1 MDDGLVIFDDLPFV
15 VTERHSQTPSI
26 LHVGLRPL
34 KQPLKYRAGQYV
46 LLSDAEGTVPQRS
59 FSIANAPRDDGDIS
73 LLVTKVPGGVT
84 SSWVHDELRVG
95 SIAPVAGPFGTFT
108 QDLPV
113 GRPTLHLAAGS
124 GLGPILA
131 LVEAALEHDV
141 TSEITLLFSAR
152 TIADV
157 YYQEVF
163 AVWEARHS
171 NFRFLRTLTRELG
184 APPLGRIPFLLPRL
198 FPDLS
203 SFSVFIAGGAGF
215 VEACEESVTALGV
228 PRTDVHTEAFFAE
241 PHPWLSP
248 AGAGRG
254 LLG

>member
-59 FSIANAPRDDGDIS
+59 FSIANAPRDGGDIS
-73 LLVTKVPGGVT
+73 LLVTKVPGG
-84 SSWVHDELRVG
+84 
-95 SIAPVAGPFGTFT
+95 AFT

-124 GLGPILA
+124 GLGPILT
-131 LVEAALEHDV
+131 LVEAALEQDV